1 MVKRVTPEILIS
13 PLDWGLG
20 HASRCIPIICE
31 FLSNGANVTIAASGR
46 SLNYLKKE
54 FPDLQFINL
63 PGFSPTYSSSGKMLL
78 KMTTLIPQFFYYLI
92 SENYQIS
99 KIIKLRKFDL
109 IISDNRYGVFNKK
122 VKSVIIIHQIRIR
135 APKRLTWIEPVLF
148 SINKFL
154 LRPFK
159 EVWIPDNPSVENLSG
174 DLSHNIPV
182 PLSAVYIGPLSRFV
196 FPSVANIIKEPGDYI
211 LILLSGQEPQRT
223 ILEKSILQQAHT
235 VPENFILVQGIP
247 EVTGVK
253 KDGNIK
259 ILSHVLT
266 QEAESLILNSK
277 LIICRPGYST
287 IMDLAILGAKA
298 MFVATPGQT
307 EQEYLAEYYHNSGI
321 ALSVKQEEIDLRT
334 QIPLAF
340 QFTGFQKR
348 QKSVLMT
355 EKIQKILLTIS

>member
-1 MVKRVTPEILIS
+1 MVKSVTPEILIS

-20 HASRCIPIICE
+20 HASRCIPIIRE

-46 SLNYLKKE
+46 SLNFLKKE
-54 FPDLQFINL
+54 FPDLQFIDL
-63 PGFSPTYSSSGKMLL
+63 PGFSPTYSSSGKMLF
-78 KMTTLIPQFFYYLI
+78 KMMSLIPQFIYYLI
-92 SENYQIS
+92 SENLQIS

-122 VKSVIIIHQIRIR
+122 VKSVIIIHQIRIK
-135 APKRLTWIEPVLF
+135 APKQLQWIEPLLF
-148 SINKFL
+148 SVNKFL
-154 LRPFK
+154 LIPFK
-159 EVWIPDNPSVENLSG
+159 EVWIPDYPSGENLSG

-182 PLSAVYIGPLSRFV
+182 PDGTVYIGPLSRFM
-196 FPSVANIIKEPGDYI
+196 STASDKINRKHGEYI

-223 ILEKSILQQAHT
+223 ILEKSILQQVHK
-235 VPENFILVQGIP
+235 VPENFVMVQGIP
-247 EVTGVK
+247 EASGVK
-253 KDGNIK
+253 KDGNIR
-259 ILSHVLT
+259 ILSHVLS

-287 IMDLAILGAKA
+287 IMDLDILGAKA
-298 MFVATPGQT
+298 MFIATPGQT

-321 ALSVKQEEIDLRT
+321 ALSVKQEDIDLRT
-334 QIPLAF
+334 QIPLAY

-348 QKSVLMT
+348 QKTALLT